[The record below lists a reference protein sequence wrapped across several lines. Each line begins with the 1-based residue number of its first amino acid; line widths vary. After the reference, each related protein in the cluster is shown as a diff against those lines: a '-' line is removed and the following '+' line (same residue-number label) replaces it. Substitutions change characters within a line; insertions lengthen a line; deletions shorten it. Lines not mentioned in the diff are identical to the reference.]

1 MVRWYREHHHHHHNH
16 IGRCSLKW
24 ELVWWSQRQS
34 MMTLVMGTP
43 WLLPAIPW
51 YKREGH
57 PITGQCGT
65 ACDAEEPLTE
75 PQSQTLPPRTGTEL
89 LQLELLWSPQR
100 PPEQQRQTSH
110 LEPKP
115 GPSTQCDPETDL
127 HIEQGGK
134 ENHEEPEE
142 ECEEEEEGSNGGG
155 RQSPDEKPGTKNA
168 SKYSTVSYRKIRK
181 GNTKQRIDEF
191 ESMVNT

>member
-1 MVRWYREHHHHHHNH
+1 MVRWYREYHHHHHNH

-34 MMTLVMGTP
+34 VRTFVMGPP

-51 YKREGH
+51 YKREGRQELQ
-57 PITGQCGT
+57 PKITRESEREGEQSLSSRT
-65 ACDAEEPLTE
+65 ACDAEEPLTDS
-75 PQSQTLPPRTGTEL
+75 QSQTLPPRTGTEL
-89 LQLELLWSPQR
+89 LQLGLLWSPQR
-100 PPEQQRQTSH
+100 PPEQQRPTSH
-110 LEPKP
+110 LD
-115 GPSTQCDPETDL
+115 PSLDQ
-127 HIEQGGK
+127 
-134 ENHEEPEE
+134 EPEE
-142 ECEEEEEGSNGGG
+142 ECEEEEEGLNRGGPQSGG
-155 RQSPDEKPGTKNA
+155 RQSPDEKPGSKNA